1 LHDSRRARRAEAE
14 SAGGAAE
21 DGSGRRWTGRWQGH
35 TGKQRCRKRPAASQ
49 SEEARIAVK
58 HMCRV

>member
-1 LHDSRRARRAEAE
+1 MRTLIRAEGDVE
-14 SAGGAAE
+14 VGA
-21 DGSGRRWTGRWQGH
+21 GRRWTERWQGH